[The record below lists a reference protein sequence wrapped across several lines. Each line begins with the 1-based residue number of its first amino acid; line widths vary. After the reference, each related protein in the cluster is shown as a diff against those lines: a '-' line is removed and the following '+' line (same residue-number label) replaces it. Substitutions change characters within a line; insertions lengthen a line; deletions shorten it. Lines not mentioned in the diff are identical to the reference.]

1 MIDVAIDAARQAGL
15 LALKYFKSQPKVSY
29 KADNTPVTRADKEA
43 ELLIRK
49 IAAQKFPDHGVIGEE
64 FEPTNPQAR
73 FKWVIDPID
82 GTKSFIRG
90 IPFWS
95 TLLAVM
101 ENGRPII
108 GICFFP
114 ALDEIYI
121 AQKGKGAFLNDKR
134 IKVSKVAKL
143 ENAFISHGG
152 IEAFEKRGQLKGF
165 LELIKAVQCD
175 RGFGDAFGYALVAQG
190 KIDAFFEGGNKIH
203 DIAAPSIMIQ
213 EAGGKF
219 TDLSGKFSLTSGS
232 DVATNGLLHN
242 QVIKILNS

>member
-1 MIDVAIDAARQAGL
+1 MIDVAVDAAKQAGL

-29 KADNTPVTRADKEA
+29 KVDNTPVTRADKEA
-43 ELLIRK
+43 EQLIRK
-49 IAAQKFPDHGVIGEE
+49 IIAKKFPDHGIIGEE

-73 FKWVIDPID
+73 VKWVIDPID

-95 TLLAVM
+95 TLLAVL
-101 ENGRPII
+101 ENDKPII

-114 ALDEIYI
+114 ALDQIYT
-121 AQKGKGAFLNDKR
+121 AQKNKGAYLNGKR
-134 IKVSKVAKL
+134 IKVSKVPKL

-152 IEAFEKRGQLKGF
+152 IKSFERKNKLKGF
-165 LELIKAVQCD
+165 LRLMEVVQCD

-190 KIDAFFEGGNKIH
+190 KIDAFLEGGNKIH
-203 DIAAPSIMIQ
+203 DVAAPSILVQ

-232 DVATNGLLHN
+232 DVATNGLLHH
-242 QVIKILNS
+242 QVLKLLNN